1 MNNILRY
8 YACSLLLFILYYLD
22 PTCGFSSS
30 PSNLLQQTK
39 NLKSPPTP
47 LSTRLKP
54 LEMLPEAADAA
65 SLIIDPTMAGYKM
78 QAFESYGTVTA
89 LAINAALF
97 LYTTYDLTEDGP
109 NAKLYRSIF
118 IAANALC
125 IISGAFTVLL
135 FTLLVIYSQSAL
147 GMGNEAGFVVFWK
160 ETNNFAPLGFQSF
173 LACSGS
179 FVVAFLL
186 SLKQKIA
193 DDDTVGNIILAL
205 STVLVLA
212 GAFQIESV
220 LSLATNVIFTPEFMD
235 NNS

>member
-1 MNNILRY
+1 MSNILRY

-30 PSNLLQQTK
+30 ASNLVQQTK
-39 NLKSPPTP
+39 NLKSPTTP
-47 LSTRLKP
+47 LPTRSKP
-54 LEMLPEAADAA
+54 LEMLPQAAEVA
-65 SLIIDPTMAGYKM
+65 SLIDPTMAGYKM

-212 GAFQIESV
+212 GAVQIESV
-220 LSLATNVIFTPEFMD
+220 LSLATNVIFTPEFIGQ
-235 NNS
+235 